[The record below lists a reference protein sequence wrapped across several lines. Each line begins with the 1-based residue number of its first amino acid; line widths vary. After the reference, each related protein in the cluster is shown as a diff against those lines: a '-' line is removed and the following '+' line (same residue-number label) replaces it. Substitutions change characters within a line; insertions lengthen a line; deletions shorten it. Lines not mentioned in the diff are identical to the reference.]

1 MPLTKQELESKLWQ
15 AADILRGQ
23 IDSADY
29 KNYIFSILFLKRLSD
44 RFDEEIQNAVASGV
58 PRETAL
64 ADRDEHEFF
73 VPESARWEVI
83 SAASMN
89 LGETLNIASHA
100 IEDANTPR
108 LDGVLVGTNW
118 NDETKLGSPANRERI
133 IRSLINHFSDLDLRD
148 ANLRDEGGTGNVLG
162 DAYEYLIYQFADD
175 AGKKGGEFYTPRE
188 VVRLIVELLEPQEG
202 MRICDPAA
210 GSAGMLIYTAQYVRE
225 QGGDARNL
233 VLHGQERN
241 LGTLAIGKLNLL
253 LHDLRSARME
263 AGDVIAEPGLMDP
276 SGRLIAYDRVI
287 ANPPFSLKNWGHD
300 FAPNDPHHRFDRYGA
315 VPPKTRGDF
324 AFVLHML
331 GVTNAQGTVGVVMPH
346 GILFRGGAEGK
357 IRRGIVEA
365 DLFEAVIGLAS
376 NLFFGASISVAVCV
390 LNRDKPRERRGKVL
404 FVDAAQEGYFRPGK
418 AQNYIDPEHIEKIVQ
433 VYRAFEDVDRFSHVA
448 DLEEIQS
455 NDFNLNI
462 SRYVDTTEPV
472 EVVPV
477 EEALAQLWEAER
489 RRAAPRR
496 GGGPHGPTAGRD
508 GVWAVG
514 RGSYM
519 PFLMRQGPYRFYF
532 YSADWVEPPH
542 VHVRRDR
549 HTAKFWLD
557 PVSLASSGGM
567 RSSELRRIERIIE
580 ENRTS
585 FLREWNVHFN
595 N

>member
-1 MPLTKQELESKLWQ
+1 MPLTRQELESKLWQ

-29 KNYIFSILFLKRLSD
+29 KNYIFSVLFLKRLSD
-44 RFDEEIQNAVASGV
+44 RFDEELQDAVVSGV

-73 VPESARWEVI
+73 VPESARWEAI
-83 SAASMN
+83 AAASMN

-133 IRSLINHFSDLDLRD
+133 IRSLVNHFSDLDLRD
-148 ANLRDEGGTGNVLG
+148 ANLRDQGGTGNVLG

-188 VVRLIVELLEPQEG
+188 VVRLIVELLQPQEG

-276 SGRLIAYDRVI
+276 SGRLLAYDRVV

-315 VPPKTRGDF
+315 VPPMTRGDF
-324 AFVLHML
+324 AFLLHML
-331 GVTNAQGTVGVVMPH
+331 GVTNAQGMVGVVMPH

-365 DLFEAVIGLAS
+365 DLFEAVIGLAP
-376 NLFFGASISVAVCV
+376 NLFFGASIPVAICV
-390 LNRDKPRERRGKVL
+390 LNRDKPPERRGKVL

-418 AQNYIDPEHIEKIVQ
+418 AQNYIDGEHIEKIVEA
-433 VYRAFEDVDRFSHVA
+433 YRAFEDVDRLAHVA
-448 DLEEIQS
+448 DLEEIQG

-462 SRYVDTTEPV
+462 SRYVDTTEPI
-472 EVVPV
+472 EVIPV
-477 EEALAQLWEAER
+477 EEALAQLREAER
-489 RRAAPRR
+489 RR
-496 GGGPHGPTAGRD
+496 D
-508 GVWAVG
+508 EAVA
-514 RGSYM
+514 RM
-519 PFLMRQGPYRFYF
+519 DQL
-532 YSADWVEPPH
+532 
-542 VHVRRDR
+542 
-549 HTAKFWLD
+549 
-557 PVSLASSGGM
+557 LAEMGYA
-567 RSSELRRIERIIE
+567 R
-580 ENRTS
+580 
-585 FLREWNVHFN
+585 
-595 N
+595 

>member
-1 MPLTKQELESKLWQ
+1 MSLTKQELESKLWQ

-44 RFDEEIQNAVASGV
+44 RFEEEIQEAVTWGV

-64 ADRDEHEFF
+64 SDRDEHEFF
-73 VPESARWEVI
+73 IPELARWEAI

-100 IEDANTPR
+100 IEGANTPR
-108 LDGVLVGTNW
+108 MDGVLVGTNW

-133 IRSLINHFSDLDLRD
+133 IRSLVNHFSGLDLRD
-148 ANLRDEGGTGNVLG
+148 ANLRGDDGATGNVLG

-188 VVRLIVELLEPQEG
+188 VVRLIIELLEPKEG

-241 LGTLAIGKLNLL
+241 LATLSIGKLNLL

-276 SGRLIAYDRVI
+276 SGRLLSYDRVI

-300 FAPNDPHHRFDRYGA
+300 FAPNDPHRRFDRYGA

-324 AFVLHML
+324 AFLLHML
-331 GVTNAQGTVGVVMPH
+331 GVTNAQGMVGVVMPH

-365 DLFEAVIGLAS
+365 DLFEAVIGLAP
-376 NLFFGASISVAVCV
+376 NLFFDASIPVAICV
-390 LNRDKPRERRGKVL
+390 LNRDKPQERRGKTL

-418 AQNYIDPEHIEKIVQ
+418 AQNYIDQEHIAKIVHA
-433 VYRAFEDVDRFSHVA
+433 YRACEDADRFAHVA
-448 DLEEIQS
+448 DMDEIQG

-472 EVVPV
+472 EVMPV

-489 RRAAPRR
+489 RR
-496 GGGPHGPTAGRD
+496 D
-508 GVWAVG
+508 EAVA
-514 RGSYM
+514 RM
-519 PFLMRQGPYRFYF
+519 NEL
-532 YSADWVEPPH
+532 
-542 VHVRRDR
+542 
-549 HTAKFWLD
+549 
-557 PVSLASSGGM
+557 LAEMGYA
-567 RSSELRRIERIIE
+567 R
-580 ENRTS
+580 
-585 FLREWNVHFN
+585 
-595 N
+595 

>member
-1 MPLTKQELESKLWQ
+1 MSLTKQELESKLWQ

-44 RFDEEIQNAVASGV
+44 RFDEGIQNAVASGV

-73 VPESARWEVI
+73 VPESARWEAI

-118 NDETKLGSPANRERI
+118 NDDTKLGSPANRERI
-133 IRSLINHFSDLDLRD
+133 IRSLVNHFSDLDLRD

-188 VVRLIVELLEPQEG
+188 VVRLIVELLEPKEG

-276 SGRLIAYDRVI
+276 SGRLLAYDRVI

-324 AFVLHML
+324 AFLLHML
-331 GVTNAQGTVGVVMPH
+331 GVTNAQGMVGVVMPH

-357 IRRGIVEA
+357 IRRGIVGA
-365 DLFEAVIGLAS
+365 DLFEAVIGLAP
-376 NLFFGASISVAVCV
+376 NLFFGASIPVAICV
-390 LNRDKPRERRGKVL
+390 LNRDKPKERRGRVL

-418 AQNYIDPEHIEKIVQ
+418 AQNFIDTEHIEKIVQ
-433 VYRAFEDVDRFSHVA
+433 AYRVFKDVDCFAHVA
-448 DLEEIQS
+448 DLSEIEG

-472 EVVPV
+472 AVMSV
-477 EEALAQLWEAER
+477 EDALAQLREA
-489 RRAAPRR
+489 
-496 GGGPHGPTAGRD
+496 
-508 GVWAVG
+508 
-514 RGSYM
+514 
-519 PFLMRQGPYRFYF
+519 
-532 YSADWVEPPH
+532 
-542 VHVRRDR
+542 
-549 HTAKFWLD
+549 
-557 PVSLASSGGM
+557 
-567 RSSELRRIERIIE
+567 ELRRDEAVARMDE
-580 ENRTS
+580 LLAEMGYAR
-585 FLREWNVHFN
+585 
-595 N
+595 